1 MSGWIIVDGP
11 PENLHSVRGCPKKIE
26 KNVKR
31 KHYFCKFGAPLSHL
45 RLARR
50 DFFLLRCSN
59 FRSKTYHSV
68 RGYPKKVEKT
78 SSENTTF
85 DNSEHP
91 YRTCGS
97 SVCVFFL
104 FGSSPM
110 SVFLWKTNDFLK
122 ILVQVFDFLLETN
135 DFHRLSLKS
144 WNFKWNTDDFLR
156 LLCKSVIFHQH
167 INGKA
172 N

>member
-1 MSGWIIVDGP
+1 MAVFFP
-11 PENLHSVRGCPKKIE
+11 KTYHSAAGCPKK
-26 KNVKR
+26 
-31 KHYFCKFGAPLSHL
+31 
-45 RLARR
+45 
-50 DFFLLRCSN
+50 
-59 FRSKTYHSV
+59 
-68 RGYPKKVEKT
+68 VENT

-122 ILVQVFDFLLETN
+122 ILGQIFDFLLNTN
-135 DFHRLSLKS
+135 NFHRLSLKS
-144 WNFKWNTDDFLR
+144 SNFKWKTDDFLR
-156 LLCKSVIFHQH
+156 LLCKSMIFHQN

-172 N
+172 INFKEHQWNYMKSIQMSPNMDQNRWTPLKNNEKPWCAFENTMIF